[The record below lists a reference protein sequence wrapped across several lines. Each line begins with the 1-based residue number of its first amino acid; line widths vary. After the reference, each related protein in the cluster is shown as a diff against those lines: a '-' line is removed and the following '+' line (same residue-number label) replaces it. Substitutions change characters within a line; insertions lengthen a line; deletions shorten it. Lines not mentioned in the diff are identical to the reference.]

1 MNILPMRL
9 VIDDDETFLTL
20 IRKVQGE
27 FVRMLRHSEYPVGNT
42 ALDEAYDLVFNY
54 VNMPALY
61 EFNGVPVVHE
71 FVRSQEGK
79 ESLSFKLR
87 AGGENDLIV
96 EIDAHCDVFDEYHQG
111 QIFNHFVSV
120 VDSFLEDRAQ
130 QLRRVELVT
139 AAERKQLVEDFNNT
153 ERPYPLQQSFSGW
166 CSSSRLRK
174 LQTVSRFSRMA
185 DL

>member
-71 FVRSQEGK
+71 FVRSQEGEG
-79 ESLSFKLR
+79 ESLLQTSCGRRKR
-87 AGGENDLIV
+87 
-96 EIDAHCDVFDEYHQG
+96 
-111 QIFNHFVSV
+111 S
-120 VDSFLEDRAQ
+120 DRRDRRS
-130 QLRRVELVT
+130 LRRVRRIPSGSDL
-139 AAERKQLVEDFNNT
+139 
-153 ERPYPLQQSFSGW
+153 QSF
-166 CSSSRLRK
+166 R
-174 LQTVSRFSRMA
+174 
-185 DL
+185 